1 MGKRLENYRQVMN
14 DLKSKVMNNGRYL
27 EKVYEGGIDSMD
39 QFQSFVNMC
48 KNHVNMCN
56 VYCKSYKPLFWFLNT
71 ERTRIYR
78 NFRKG
83 CEWSLDIIND
93 MVDTWRD
100 GYEKMMNDAKQQ
112 AQLEDRIRIEHELAI
127 EYANAQYE
135 LNRKTDNAV
144 KIGFKTAVASKPKRK
159 RTNKKKT
166 SDE

>member
-1 MGKRLENYRQVMN
+1 MN

-56 VYCKSYKPLFWFLNT
+56 AYCKSYKPLFWFLNT

-83 CEWSLDIIND
+83 CEWSVDIINA
-93 MVDTWRD
+93 MIDTWRD